1 MMFAKHLRA
10 RVRSGEITS
19 SVRIWQR
26 SRVRIDGRYPIEGGY
41 IVVEDLREI
50 APDELTDALARHT
63 GFADLPDLLATAQHG
78 YGDRIFLVDFRFEAE

>member
-26 SRVRIDGRYPIEGGY
+26 PHVRIDGRYPIDGGH
-41 IVVEDLREI
+41 IIVEDLREI
-50 APDELTDALARHT
+50 APDDLTDALAQRT

-78 YGDRIFLVDFRFEAE
+78 YGDRIFLVDFRFEAA